1 MSDAQLYVKIA
12 LYSQIVS
19 AIVFIAVLI
28 YMWLR
33 WILPVVM
40 SAQERSNK
48 QIAEAERHRDEARDA
63 LTTLRGEI
71 DGARRDA
78 GLIVERA
85 EVHARHERE
94 ATLAQ
99 ATTAG
104 QRQIRE
110 AEGELDRARGV
121 ARQRLRDAMI
131 AGALQLARTEA
142 PERLGAAGERRLVDA
157 VVGSLESLRA

>member
-1 MSDAQLYVKIA
+1 MSDAHLYLKIA
-12 LYSQIVS
+12 LYSQVVS

-28 YMWLR
+28 YMWVR

-40 SAQERSNK
+40 AAQDRSNK
-48 QIAEAERHRDEARDA
+48 QIADSERHRDEARDA
-63 LTTLRGEI
+63 LTALHGDI

-94 ATLAQ
+94 ATLAE
-99 ATTAG
+99 ATAAG
-104 QRQIRE
+104 ERQIRD
-110 AEGELDRARGV
+110 AAGELERARGV

-131 AGALQLARTEA
+131 AGALQIARAEA
-142 PERLGAAGERRLVDA
+142 PGRLGAAGERRLVDA
-157 VVGSLESLRA
+157 VVGSLEASHG

>member
-94 ATLAQ
+94 ATLAKRRRPVSGRF
-99 ATTAG
+99 AKPKGSWTV
-104 QRQIRE
+104 
-110 AEGELDRARGV
+110 RAALPGS
-121 ARQRLRDAMI
+121 ACAM
-131 AGALQLARTEA
+131 R
-142 PERLGAAGERRLVDA
+142 
-157 VVGSLESLRA
+157 